1 MRAKESLFI
10 LLMLLVCV
18 PSFSQAS
25 QAVSSRQ
32 EQLNLHTRLAQ
43 QYLREKRPDLAI
55 PELREVVALDPNNVD
70 ARGNLGV
77 LLFFRGDYA
86 NAALQLRAAL
96 KLQPDLWK
104 IQGLLGLS
112 ERRIGESSEGRE
124 DLEAAFPYMQD
135 EKFKIEVGNN
145 LIDSYT
151 STGDLDKAAT
161 TVSAMLKLQPTDVN
175 LLYTAYRLYSD
186 LADQSMLT
194 MALTS
199 PNSAQMHQ
207 VMAHELAR
215 HGDTDAAIA
224 NYRQAIKLDPKL
236 PGLHFE
242 LAEILNNSEDPSL
255 KAQAEAEYRAAL
267 AINPMDEKSELALG
281 NIAAKRG
288 DLKEA
293 YDDDLHALKLQPN
306 DAEAHTDLA
315 KVLMSMNQP
324 QKAQKLLEQALQID
338 PTDYVAHYRL
348 STLYARAGRP
358 ADAKHE
364 LEEYKKYKDLKD
376 QLSNIFHQMRVE
388 SGKNTRDDS
397 DAEK

>member
-1 MRAKESLFI
+1 M
-10 LLMLLVCV
+10 
-18 PSFSQAS
+18 
-25 QAVSSRQ
+25 
-32 EQLNLHTRLAQ
+32 HTRLAQ